1 MTGTQSAV
9 SIWFD
14 KFKKEFALNFIK
26 GAKWKWL
33 VNGLS
38 VTIQIAVAAVVIG
51 IVLGA
56 LVAVVRTSYEGNKEE
71 LQGFKGSLLKFG
83 NGLCSFY
90 LTVIRGTPVVVQ
102 LMIMYYIIFAS
113 STNG

>member
-14 KFKKEFALNFIK
+14 NFKKEFALNFIK

-38 VTIQIAVAAVVIG
+38 VTISNRCGGGCNRHCPWCPCGGCTHILRRQQRGIA
-51 IVLGA
+51 
-56 LVAVVRTSYEGNKEE
+56 
-71 LQGFKGSLLKFG
+71 
-83 NGLCSFY
+83 GL
-90 LTVIRGTPVVVQ
+90 
-102 LMIMYYIIFAS
+102 
-113 STNG
+113 

>member
-51 IVLGA
+51 IVLG
-56 LVAVVRTSYEGNKEE
+56 VQIVSIIGTSK
-71 LQGFKGSLLKFG
+71 
-83 NGLCSFY
+83 
-90 LTVIRGTPVVVQ
+90 R
-102 LMIMYYIIFAS
+102 
-113 STNG
+113 